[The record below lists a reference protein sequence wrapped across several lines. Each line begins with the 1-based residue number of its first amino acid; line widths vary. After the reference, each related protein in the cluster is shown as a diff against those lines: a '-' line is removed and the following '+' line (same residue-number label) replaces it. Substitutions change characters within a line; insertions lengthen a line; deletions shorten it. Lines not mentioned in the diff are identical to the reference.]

1 MSNIQNFQIMEEA
14 GKCGPK
20 AEVKR
25 NRFSFDINYEI
36 RDQDVKIGILNNHS
50 YGQDYK
56 GTYELIRRKIESVKI
71 IQVKS

>member
-1 MSNIQNFQIMEEA
+1 MEEA

-36 RDQDVKIGILNNHS
+36 RDQDVKIGILN
-50 YGQDYK
+50 
-56 GTYELIRRKIESVKI
+56 I
-71 IQVKS
+71 IAMDKNIKVHMN

>member
-36 RDQDVKIGILNNHS
+36 RDQDVKIGILN
-50 YGQDYK
+50 
-56 GTYELIRRKIESVKI
+56 I
-71 IQVKS
+71 IAMDKNIKVHMN